1 MIKVC
6 IFDLDGTLADTVESL
21 AYCGNRALEAMGLS
35 AFPTERYRY
44 FAGDGSAELVRRCLR
59 ENGDLQCQRFD
70 ELSSLY
76 GTYFAKD
83 CMYHVK
89 PFSGITESLEW
100 LKAHDIKISVFS
112 NKPHAQAIDVV
123 ESLFGKGYFDYI
135 QGQQEGIPRKPAPN
149 GAIKIAE
156 HFQVSCEE
164 CLYIGDTNTDMQT
177 GNAAGMHT
185 VGVLWGFRDRAELEE
200 NHAKVIV
207 SSPSEIT
214 TLLEEEYLNPVRD
227 IQGGQ
232 ND

>member
-35 AFPTERYRY
+35 AFPTDRFRY

-59 ENGDLQCQRFD
+59 ENGDLQCEGFD
-70 ELSSLY
+70 ELSRLY

-89 PFSGITESLEW
+89 PFPGIVELLEW
-100 LKAHDIKISVFS
+100 LKGHNIKISVFS
-112 NKPHAQAIDVV
+112 NKPHEQAIDVV

-135 QGQQEGIPRKPAPN
+135 QGQQEGIPRKPAPD

-156 HFQVSCEE
+156 YFQVSCDE

-177 GNAAGMHT
+177 GNAAGMDT
-185 VGVLWGFRDRAELEE
+185 VGVLWGFRDRVELEE
-200 NHAKVIV
+200 NHAKRIV
-207 SSPSEIT
+207 NSPSEISVI
-214 TLLEEEYLNPVRD
+214 LEQENLRSACD
-227 IQGGQ
+227 IRRR
-232 ND
+232 

>member
-35 AFPTERYRY
+35 AFPTDRYRY

-59 ENGDLQCQRFD
+59 ENGDLECQRFD

-76 GTYFAKD
+76 GAYFAKD

-89 PFSGITESLEW
+89 PFPGITELLKW
-100 LKAHDIKISVFS
+100 LKDNQIKISVFS
-112 NKPHAQAIDVV
+112 NKPHEQAIDVV

-135 QGQQEGIPRKPAPN
+135 QGQQEGIPRKPAPD
-149 GAIKIAE
+149 GALKIASY
-156 HFQVSCEE
+156 FQVPCDE

-177 GNAAGMHT
+177 GNAAGMNT
-185 VGVLWGFRDRAELEE
+185 VGVLWGFRDREELEE
-200 NHAKVIV
+200 NHAKRIV
-207 SSPSEIT
+207 NTPLEISAM
-214 TLLEEEYLNPVRD
+214 LEKEFLKPVQDTRRSK
-227 IQGGQ
+227 
-232 ND
+232 